1 MRKIKTFE
9 IFESIVKE
17 VPSHFIPL
25 NSIGHYLD
33 PNDGMTY
40 TMLKRHGGYEDE
52 PYPVDEYLQREF
64 AALPDEE
71 KAAIDAVFRSCEEI
85 VEPKIDWEVI
95 EDIKDVALANE
106 ILDKGYYVRIAVG
119 CGFVGERIY
128 TEWYAHDKKEKIYAR
143 LFKNDFSH
151 IANGARDFSY
161 IISILTQTNYG
172 GYTSISDRVLI
183 EELLEQVRGMNP
195 EKSIAYST
203 W

>member
-25 NSIGHYLD
+25 KSIGHYLD

-40 TMLKRHGGYEDE
+40 TMKHGGYEDE
-52 PYPVDEYLQREF
+52 PYPMNEYMWREF

-71 KAAIDAVFRSCEEI
+71 KAAIDAVCRSCEEI
-85 VEPKIDWEVI
+85 VEPIIDWEVI

-106 ILDKGYYVRIAVG
+106 ILDKGYYVRIAVRY
-119 CGFVGERIY
+119 GFVGENIY

-143 LFKNDFSH
+143 LFKNDFAH

-161 IISILTQTNYG
+161 IISILRQTNYG

-183 EELLEQVRGMNP
+183 EEFLEQVRGMNP
-195 EKSIAYST
+195 EKSIAYSR

>member
-40 TMLKRHGGYEDE
+40 TMLKSPGGYEDE
-52 PYPVDEYLQREF
+52 PYPMNEPMWREF

-71 KAAIDAVFRSCEEI
+71 KAAVDAVCKSCEEI
-85 VEPKIDWEVI
+85 VEPRIDWEVI

-106 ILDKGYYVRIAVG
+106 ILDKGYYVRIAVR
-119 CGFVGERIY
+119 CGFVGENIY
-128 TEWYAHDKKEKIYAR
+128 TEWYAHDRKEKAYAR
-143 LFKNDFSH
+143 LFKNDFAH

-161 IISILTQTNYG
+161 IISILRQTNYG
-172 GYTSISDRVLI
+172 GLTSISDSALI

-195 EKSIAYST
+195 GKSIAYSR

>member
-9 IFESIVKE
+9 IFESIAKE

-40 TMLKRHGGYEDE
+40 AMKHGGYEDE

-71 KAAIDAVFRSCEEI
+71 KAAIDAVCRSCEEI
-85 VEPKIDWEVI
+85 VEPIIDWEVI

-106 ILDKGYYVRIAVG
+106 ILDKGYYVRISVR
-119 CGFVGERIY
+119 CGFVGENIY

-143 LFKNDFSH
+143 LFKNDFAH

-172 GYTSISDRVLI
+172 GYTSISDKGMVG
-183 EELLEQVRGMNP
+183 ECLEQVRGMNP
-195 EKSIAYST
+195 EKSMAYAR

>member
-25 NSIGHYLD
+25 KSIGHYLD

-40 TMLKRHGGYEDE
+40 AMKHGGYEDE
-52 PYPVDEYLQREF
+52 PNPVFKFGY
-64 AALPDEE
+64 ALPEEE
-71 KAAIDAVFRSCEEI
+71 KAAIDAVCKSCEEI
-85 VEPKIDWEVI
+85 VEPIIDWEVI

-143 LFKNDFSH
+143 LFKNDFAH

-161 IISILTQTNYG
+161 IISILRQTNYG

>member
-25 NSIGHYLD
+25 KSIGHYLD

-40 TMLKRHGGYEDE
+40 AMKHGGYEDE
-52 PYPVDEYLQREF
+52 PYPMNEYMWREF

-71 KAAIDAVFRSCEEI
+71 KAVIDAVCRSCEEI
-85 VEPKIDWEVI
+85 VEPIIDWEVI

-106 ILDKGYYVRIAVG
+106 ILDRRYYVRIAVR
-119 CGFVGERIY
+119 CGFVGENIY

-143 LFKNDFSH
+143 LFKNDFAP

-172 GYTSISDRVLI
+172 GYTSISDKGMV
-183 EELLEQVRGMNP
+183 EEFLEQVRGMNP
-195 EKSIAYST
+195 EKSIAYSR